1 MSLRSITLA
10 VMAVS
15 VTLIGIS
22 VVIDPQPRLIWNASP
37 SVPIGFYRVHTGE
50 LPGRDDLA
58 VVAPPHRIARYLDD
72 GGYLPFG
79 LPLIKPVAALPGQRV
94 CRVGD
99 TISIDGTVAGAAKA
113 SDRFGRPLPVWQ
125 GCRTISVNQL
135 FFMNPDREDSLDGR
149 YFGPF
154 PVSTVIGVATPL

>member
-1 MSLRSITLA
+1 MTVSII
-10 VMAVS
+10 
-15 VTLIGIS
+15 LIGIS

-50 LPGRDDLA
+50 MPGRGDLA

-79 LPLIKPVAALPGQRV
+79 LPLIKPVAALAGQRV

-99 TISIDGTVAGAAKA
+99 TISIDGTVTGAAKA
-113 SDRFGRPLPVWQ
+113 SDRFGRPLPVWH
-125 GCRTISVNQL
+125 GCRTISDNQL
-135 FFMNPDREDSLDGR
+135 FFMNPNREDSLDGR
-149 YFGPF
+149 YFGPL